1 MLTKFEIKDCPPP
14 PYRPDHELRVVMRE
28 AIPRLLTEQLP
39 PGTVHFDAGVT
50 DVTTTPTGNR
60 ALAFSHAA
68 TQQAFMSENLRPRQD
83 NTAKLHQALYR
94 CRAASSICALI
105 GEACLASFRMTHHCF
120 VIVSNA
126 LPYLVVGVG
135 HGWRG
140 AV

>member
-60 ALAFSHAA
+60 ALAFFTCSNPAGIDVREFEAEAGQHCQ
-68 TQQAFMSENLRPRQD
+68 T
-83 NTAKLHQALYR
+83 
-94 CRAASSICALI
+94 SS
-105 GEACLASFRMTHHCF
+105 SF
-120 VIVSNA
+120 VP
-126 LPYLVVGVG
+126 L
-135 HGWRG
+135 
-140 AV
+140 